1 MTEENDL
8 TFRIITLGDSNVGK
22 TSIIKKYLFNSFD
35 DESYATVGIQF
46 SFKVVTLSNNKNIRL
61 KLIDTAG
68 QEKYLSLSQSY
79 FKNADGVLFVFSLDD
94 KKSFEHVNYWIKSFE
109 ETRSDINNILIY
121 LVGNK
126 CDLKQVIDQ
135 NLIDE
140 LAKKIGHKYIATSA
154 LNGNNIENLFNEM
167 DENFYKNY
175 KPKSSQSKFKIKN
188 KNKGKSKCN
197 LCSSNDL

>member
-1 MTEENDL
+1 M
-8 TFRIITLGDSNVGK
+8 
-22 TSIIKKYLFNSFD
+22 
-35 DESYATVGIQF
+35 
-46 SFKVVTLSNNKNIRL
+46 TLSNNKNIRL

-140 LAKKIGHKYIATSA
+140 
-154 LNGNNIENLFNEM
+154 
-167 DENFYKNY
+167 
-175 KPKSSQSKFKIKN
+175 
-188 KNKGKSKCN
+188 
-197 LCSSNDL
+197 